1 MKVVG
6 FMLLLLAVA
15 VLSSASR
22 ARQSQGAA
30 SKNLEAKLDAY
41 VKPLL
46 EMKAFN
52 GAILIAQKGKV
63 LLSKGYGMANYELDV
78 PNTPQTKFH
87 LASISKPFT
96 AAAILLLQ
104 ERGQLNVRDRLNKY
118 LPDYPNGD
126 RITLH
131 QLLTHTSG
139 IPDVNQMPEYNQLS
153 RFPQT
158 PASLIEVFKNKPLRA
173 QPGERYGYSN
183 SNYNL
188 LAFIIEKVSGQRFGD
203 FLQTNI
209 FAPLGMHNTAH
220 DGNTAALIK
229 NRATGYVP
237 AGADGLENAPYL
249 DWTVKTGNGSLYSTV
264 EDLYKWDRALY
275 TEKLLK
281 RSTLDQIFTKHVDDS
296 IGYGWFISR
305 RLNRHCIRINGR
317 SPGFQGEIHRY
328 VDDDVCV
335 IVLGN
340 NYSGTASFMV
350 NDVAAMVFGEPYE
363 VMSAMKMVKLD
374 PKVAAALVGR
384 YQSDANFFRPN
395 AVLSIER
402 QGEHLGL
409 NYWGSGAVP
418 LTPLS
423 ETKFYDRTFGA
434 SITFARNE
442 RGEVTHFIY
451 QGTGTSYQ
459 LKREKN

>member
-1 MKVVG
+1 MKVILSAV
-6 FMLLLLAVA
+6 LLLAV
-15 VLSSASR
+15 LLMPSTSR
-22 ARQSQGAA
+22 ARLSQEPDG
-30 SKNLEAKLDAY
+30 KNLEAKLDAY
-41 VKPLL
+41 LKPLL
-46 EMKAFN
+46 DMKAFN
-52 GAILIAQKGKV
+52 GAVLIAQKGKV

-87 LASISKPFT
+87 IASISKPFT

-104 ERGQLNVRDRLNKY
+104 ESGKLSVNDRLNKY
-118 LPDYPNGD
+118 LPDYPNGE
-126 RITLH
+126 RITVH
-131 QLLTHTSG
+131 HLLTHTSG
-139 IPDVNQMPEYNQLS
+139 IPDVNQMPEYNERS

-158 PASLIEVFKNKPLRA
+158 PASLIEIFKNKPLSSP
-173 QPGERYGYSN
+173 PGERYGYSN

-203 FLQTNI
+203 FLQANI
-209 FAPLGMHNTAH
+209 FAPLGMHDTAH
-220 DGNTAALIK
+220 DGNAAALIK
-229 NRATGYVP
+229 NRATGYAP
-237 AGADGLENAPYL
+237 AGADGLEHAPYL

-281 RSTLDQIFTKHVDDS
+281 RGTLDQMFAKHLDGV
-296 IGYGWFISR
+296 GYGWFISR
-305 RLNRHCIRINGR
+305 RSNRNCIRMSGR
-317 SPGFQGEIHRY
+317 SPGFQCEIHRY

-340 NYSGTASFMV
+340 NYSGTASFMI
-350 NDVAAMVFGEPYE
+350 NDIAAIVFGEPYE
-363 VMSAMKMVKLD
+363 VMTVPKTLKLD
-374 PKVAAALVGR
+374 PKVTAAFVGR

-395 AVLSIER
+395 AVLSIEK

-409 NYWGSGAVP
+409 NYWGTGGVP

-434 SITFARNE
+434 SVTFVRDDKST
-442 RGEVTHFIY
+442 VTHLVY